1 LSAIKNVMKNNFR
14 NMELNEYLSS
24 SLTDAGYGGAEVQ
37 KTPIGTKIT
46 LFVIRP
52 GLVIGRKGSGIRDLT
67 ARLEQQF
74 DLENAQI
81 SVTEVTKPELNPNI
95 MANRIAQ
102 LIERGT
108 AFRRASLWTINTIM
122 GAGALGVEITVSGK
136 LRGERAH
143 FEKHTAGIIPKSG
156 KVAEEVVRNATR
168 SMLTKMGLVG
178 IKLKISIREEV
189 HRDFDLEAEAQPKT
203 ETEIPIESEGVAEK
217 EAQGENKVETGEQNK
232 VETSEQDVPA
242 DSETKTENTETK
254 TENTETKTE
263 NTETKTENT
272 ETKTENTESKDIIDN
287 QVKEVAVSK
296 SET

>member
-74 DLENAQI
+74 DLENAQV

-168 SMLTKMGLVG
+168 SMLTRMGLVG
-178 IKLKISIREEV
+178 IKLKISIREQV

-203 ETEIPIESEGVAEK
+203 ETEISIESEGVAEK
-217 EAQGENKVETGEQNK
+217 EAQAENKVETSEQNK
-232 VETSEQDVPA
+232 VETSEDVQA
-242 DSETKTENTETK
+242 D
-254 TENTETKTE
+254 
-263 NTETKTENT
+263 TETKTENT

>member
-1 LSAIKNVMKNNFR
+1 MKNNFR

-24 SLTDAGYGGAEVQ
+24 SLSEAGYGGAEVQ

-67 ARLEQQF
+67 TKLEQQF
-74 DLENAQI
+74 NLENAQV

-122 GAGALGVEITVSGK
+122 GAGAMGVEITISGK

-143 FEKHTAGIIPKSG
+143 FEKHSAGTIPKSG
-156 KVAEEVVRNATR
+156 KIAEEVVRSSTN
-168 SMLTKMGLVG
+168 SILTKMGLVG
-178 IKLKISIREEV
+178 IKLKISLKEET
-189 HRDFDLEAEAQPKT
+189 HLDFDFSLEAQPKV
-203 ETEIPIESEGVAEK
+203 ETQTDSESENK
-217 EAQGENKVETGEQNK
+217 SQSENQR
-232 VETSEQDVPA
+232 VPS
-242 DSETKTENTETK
+242 DSEVK
-254 TENTETKTE
+254 
-263 NTETKTENT
+263 
-272 ETKTENTESKDIIDN
+272 TESKDIIN
-287 QVKEVAVSK
+287 SEVKEIAVNK

>member
-24 SLTDAGYGGAEVQ
+24 SLAEAGYGGAEVQ

-67 ARLEQQF
+67 TKLEQQF
-74 DLENAQI
+74 NLENAQV
-81 SVTEVTKPELNPNI
+81 SVTEVTKPELNPHI

-122 GAGALGVEITVSGK
+122 GAGAMGVEITISGK

-143 FEKHTAGIIPKSG
+143 FEKHSAGIIPKSG
-156 KVAEEVVRNATR
+156 KIAEEVVKSSTN
-168 SMLTKMGLVG
+168 SILTKMGLVG
-178 IKLKISIREEV
+178 VKLKISIKEEI
-189 HRDFDLEAEAQPKT
+189 HRDFDLGAEAQTKSEVQI
-203 ETEIPIESEGVAEK
+203 ETENESK
-217 EAQGENKVETGEQNK
+217 SQSENQ
-232 VETSEQDVPA
+232 SVPS
-242 DSETKTENTETK
+242 DSEIK
-254 TENTETKTE
+254 
-263 NTETKTENT
+263 
-272 ETKTENTESKDIIDN
+272 TESKDVIN
-287 QVKEVAVSK
+287 SEVKEIAVNK

>member
-1 LSAIKNVMKNNFR
+1 MKNNFR

-24 SLTDAGYGGAEVQ
+24 SLSDAGYGGAEVQ

-67 ARLEQQF
+67 TKLEQQF
-74 DLENAQI
+74 NLENAQV
-81 SVTEVTKPELNPNI
+81 SVTEVTKPELNPHI

-122 GAGALGVEITVSGK
+122 GAGAMGVEITISGK

-143 FEKHTAGIIPKSG
+143 FEKHSAGTIPKSG
-156 KVAEEVVRNATR
+156 KIAEEVVRSSTN
-168 SMLTKMGLVG
+168 SILTKMGLVG
-178 IKLKISIREEV
+178 IKLKISLKEET
-189 HRDFDLEAEAQPKT
+189 HLDFDLSLEAQPKV
-203 ETEIPIESEGVAEK
+203 ETQTDSESESK
-217 EAQGENKVETGEQNK
+217 TQSENQRVTSDSKVR
-232 VETSEQDVPA
+232 A
-242 DSETKTENTETK
+242 
-254 TENTETKTE
+254 
-263 NTETKTENT
+263 
-272 ETKTENTESKDIIDN
+272 ESKDIIN
-287 QVKEVAVSK
+287 SEVKEIPVNK

>member
-24 SLTDAGYGGAEVQ
+24 SLTEAGYGGAEVQ

-74 DLENAQI
+74 NLENAQV

-156 KVAEEVVRNATR
+156 KVAEEVVRSSTN
-168 SMLTKMGLVG
+168 SLLTKMGLVG
-178 IKLKISIREEV
+178 IKLKISIKEEV
-189 HRDFDLEAEAQPKT
+189 HRDFDLETEAEPKSETELATPNQDAVAKGVESENKT
-203 ETEIPIESEGVAEK
+203 ESSDQIPPTPDQN
-217 EAQGENKVETGEQNK
+217 AQ
-232 VETSEQDVPA
+232 A
-242 DSETKTENTETK
+242 DSEIKKDNAD
-254 TENTETKTE
+254 
-263 NTETKTENT
+263 
-272 ETKTENTESKDIIDN
+272 SKDIIDSE
-287 QVKEVAVSK
+287 VKEIAVNK

>member
-14 NMELNEYLSS
+14 NMELNEFLSS
-24 SLTDAGYGGAEVQ
+24 TLTDAGYGGAEVQ

-67 ARLEQQF
+67 SRLEQQF
-74 DLENAQI
+74 DLENAQV

-178 IKLKISIREEV
+178 IKLKISIKEEV
-189 HRDFDLEAEAQPKT
+189 HRDFDLQAEDQPKT

-217 EAQGENKVETGEQNK
+217 EAQGENKVETSEQNK
-232 VETSEQDVPA
+232 VETSQQDVTA
-242 DSETKTENTETK
+242 DSETK

>member
-1 LSAIKNVMKNNFR
+1 MKNNFR

-24 SLTDAGYGGAEVQ
+24 SLSEAGYGGAEVQ

-67 ARLEQQF
+67 TKLEQQF
-74 DLENAQI
+74 NLENAQI
-81 SVTEVTKPELNPNI
+81 SVTEVTKPELNPHI

-122 GAGALGVEITVSGK
+122 GAGAMGVEVTVSGK

-143 FEKHTAGIIPKSG
+143 FEKHSAGTIPKSG
-156 KVAEEVVRNATR
+156 KIAEEVVRSSTN
-168 SMLTKMGLVG
+168 SILTKMGLVG
-178 IKLKISIREEV
+178 IKLKISLKEET
-189 HRDFDLEAEAQPKT
+189 HLDFDLSLEAQPKV
-203 ETEIPIESEGVAEK
+203 ETQTDSESESK
-217 EAQGENKVETGEQNK
+217 SQSENQ
-232 VETSEQDVPA
+232 SVPS
-242 DSETKTENTETK
+242 DSEVK
-254 TENTETKTE
+254 
-263 NTETKTENT
+263 
-272 ETKTENTESKDIIDN
+272 TESKDIIN
-287 QVKEVAVSK
+287 SEVKEIAVNK

>member
-1 LSAIKNVMKNNFR
+1 MKNNFR

-24 SLTDAGYGGAEVQ
+24 SLSDAGYGGAEVQ

-67 ARLEQQF
+67 SKLEQQF
-74 DLENAQI
+74 NLENAQV
-81 SVTEVTKPELNPNI
+81 SVTEVTKPELNPHI

-122 GAGALGVEITVSGK
+122 GAGAMGVEITISGK

-143 FEKHTAGIIPKSG
+143 FEKHSAGTIPKSG
-156 KVAEEVVRNATR
+156 KIAEEVVRSSTN
-168 SMLTKMGLVG
+168 SILTKMGLVG
-178 IKLKISIREEV
+178 IKLKISLKEET
-189 HRDFDLEAEAQPKT
+189 HLDFDLSPEAQPKV
-203 ETEIPIESEGVAEK
+203 ETQTDSESEGKSQSEN
-217 EAQGENKVETGEQNK
+217 QG
-232 VETSEQDVPA
+232 VPS
-242 DSETKTENTETK
+242 DSEVRTEG
-254 TENTETKTE
+254 
-263 NTETKTENT
+263 
-272 ETKTENTESKDIIDN
+272 KDIIN
-287 QVKEVAVSK
+287 SEVKEIAVNK

>member
-1 LSAIKNVMKNNFR
+1 MKNNFR
-14 NMELNEYLSS
+14 NMELNEFLSS
-24 SLTDAGYGGAEVQ
+24 TLKDAGYGGAEVQ

-67 ARLEQQF
+67 TRLEQQF
-74 DLENAQI
+74 NLENAQV

-122 GAGALGVEITVSGK
+122 GAGAMGVEITISGK

-143 FEKHTAGIIPKSG
+143 FEKHTAGVIPKSG
-156 KVAEEVVRNATR
+156 KIAEEVVRSSIN
-168 SMLTKMGLVG
+168 SILTKMGLVG
-178 IKLKISIREEV
+178 IKLKISVREEIP
-189 HRDFDLEAEAQPKT
+189 RDFDLNT
-203 ETEIPIESEGVAEK
+203 ESQSKSEPVV
-217 EAQGENKVETGEQNK
+217 ENQ
-232 VETSEQDVPA
+232 
-242 DSETKTENTETK
+242 SETKSEPVVENQSETK
-254 TENTETKTE
+254 SEPVVENQSETKSEPVVE
-263 NTETKTENT
+263 NQSETKNT
-272 ETKTENTESKDIIDN
+272 SEDKKELSDSDKTESKDIIN
-287 QVKEVAVSK
+287 NEVKEIALNK

>member
-1 LSAIKNVMKNNFR
+1 MKNNFR

-24 SLTDAGYGGAEVQ
+24 SLSDAGYGGAEVQ

-67 ARLEQQF
+67 TRLEQQF
-74 DLENAQI
+74 NLENAQV
-81 SVTEVTKPELNPNI
+81 SVTEVTKPELNPHI

-122 GAGALGVEITVSGK
+122 GAGAMGVEVTVSGK

-143 FEKHTAGIIPKSG
+143 FEKHSAGTIPKSG
-156 KVAEEVVRNATR
+156 KIAEEVVRSSTN
-168 SMLTKMGLVG
+168 SILTKMGLVG
-178 IKLKISIREEV
+178 IKLKISLKEET
-189 HRDFDLEAEAQPKT
+189 HLDFDLSLEAQPKVET
-203 ETEIPIESEGVAEK
+203 ETDSESESK
-217 EAQGENKVETGEQNK
+217 SQSENQ
-232 VETSEQDVPA
+232 SVPS
-242 DSETKTENTETK
+242 DSEVK
-254 TENTETKTE
+254 
-263 NTETKTENT
+263 
-272 ETKTENTESKDIIDN
+272 TESKDIIN
-287 QVKEVAVSK
+287 SEVKEIAVNK

>member
-1 LSAIKNVMKNNFR
+1 MKNNFR

-24 SLTDAGYGGAEVQ
+24 TLTDAGYGGAEVQ

-67 ARLEQQF
+67 SRLEQQF
-74 DLENAQI
+74 DLENAQV
-81 SVTEVTKPELNPNI
+81 SVTEVTKPELNPSI

-178 IKLKISIREEV
+178 IKLKISIREKV
-189 HRDFDLEAEAQPKT
+189 HRDFDLEDETQPKT
-203 ETEIPIESEGVAEK
+203 ETEIPIENEGVAEK
-217 EAQGENKVETGEQNK
+217 ESQGESKVETTQQSK
-232 VETSEQDVPA
+232 VETTQQSKVETTEQDVPA
-242 DSETKTENTETK
+242 DSEK
-254 TENTETKTE
+254 
-263 NTETKTENT
+263 
-272 ETKTENTESKDIIDN
+272 KTENTESKDIIDN

-296 SET
+296 SEM

>member
-1 LSAIKNVMKNNFR
+1 MKNNFR

-24 SLTDAGYGGAEVQ
+24 SLAEAGYGGAEVQ

-67 ARLEQQF
+67 TKLEQQF
-74 DLENAQI
+74 NLENAQV
-81 SVTEVTKPELNPNI
+81 SVTEVTKPELNPHI

-122 GAGALGVEITVSGK
+122 GAGAMGVEITISGK

-143 FEKHTAGIIPKSG
+143 FEKHSAGIIPKSG
-156 KVAEEVVRNATR
+156 KIAEEVVKSSTN
-168 SMLTKMGLVG
+168 SILTKMGLVG
-178 IKLKISIREEV
+178 VKLKISIKEEI
-189 HRDFDLEAEAQPKT
+189 HRDFDLGAEAQTKSEVQI
-203 ETEIPIESEGVAEK
+203 ETENESK
-217 EAQGENKVETGEQNK
+217 SQSENQ
-232 VETSEQDVPA
+232 SVPS
-242 DSETKTENTETK
+242 DSEIK
-254 TENTETKTE
+254 
-263 NTETKTENT
+263 
-272 ETKTENTESKDIIDN
+272 TESKDVIN
-287 QVKEVAVSK
+287 SEVKEIAVNK

>member
-1 LSAIKNVMKNNFR
+1 MKNNFR

-24 SLTDAGYGGAEVQ
+24 SLTEAGYGGAEVQ

-74 DLENAQI
+74 NLENAQV
-81 SVTEVTKPELNPNI
+81 SVTEVTKPELNPHI

-122 GAGALGVEITVSGK
+122 GAGALGVEITISGK

-156 KVAEEVVRNATR
+156 KFAEEVVRSSTN

-178 IKLKISIREEV
+178 IKLKISIKEEV
-189 HRDFDLEAEAQPKT
+189 HRDFDLDAEAQPKS
-203 ETEIPIESEGVAEK
+203 ETEIPVKQEAVAEN
-217 EAQGENKVETGEQNK
+217 AQTETNQN
-232 VETSEQDVPA
+232 VPA
-242 DSETKTENTETK
+242 ESETKTEITESK
-254 TENTETKTE
+254 ENTDATESKE
-263 NTETKTENT
+263 NTDA
-272 ETKTENTESKDIIDN
+272 TESKDIIDN
-287 QVKEVAVSK
+287 EVKEIAVNK

>member
-1 LSAIKNVMKNNFR
+1 MT
-14 NMELNEYLSS
+14 E
-24 SLTDAGYGGAEVQ
+24 AGYGGAEVQ

-67 ARLEQQF
+67 SRLEQQF
-74 DLENAQI
+74 NLENAQV
-81 SVTEVTKPELNPNI
+81 SVTEVTKPELNPHI

-122 GAGALGVEITVSGK
+122 GAGALGVEITISGK

-156 KVAEEVVRNATR
+156 KFAEEVVRSSTN

-178 IKLKISIREEV
+178 IKLKISIKEQV
-189 HRDFDLEAEAQPKT
+189 HRDFDLEAESQPKS
-203 ETEIPIESEGVAEK
+203 ETEIPTESEGATEK
-217 EAQGENKVETGEQNK
+217 EPRTETTNQN
-232 VETSEQDVPA
+232 VPA
-242 DSETKTENTETK
+242 ESDIKTEVTETK
-254 TENTETKTE
+254 ENAETEKKTETA
-263 NTETKTENT
+263 
-272 ETKTENTESKDIIDN
+272 ESKDIIDN
-287 QVKEVAVSK
+287 EVKEIAVNK

>member
-1 LSAIKNVMKNNFR
+1 MSAIKNVMKNNFR

-24 SLTDAGYGGAEVQ
+24 TLTDAGYGGAEVQ

-46 LFVIRP
+46 LFVNRP

-67 ARLEQQF
+67 SRLEQQF
-74 DLENAQI
+74 NLENAQV

-178 IKLKISIREEV
+178 IKLKIAIREEV
-189 HRDFDLEAEAQPKT
+189 HRDFDLEAEAQPKA
-203 ETEIPIESEGVAEK
+203 ETEIPISEGVAEK
-217 EAQGENKVETGEQNK
+217 ETQGENK

-242 DSETKTENTETK
+242 DSETKTEH
-254 TENTETKTE
+254 
-263 NTETKTENT
+263 T

-287 QVKEVAVSK
+287 QVNEVIVNK

>member
-1 LSAIKNVMKNNFR
+1 
-14 NMELNEYLSS
+14 MELNEYLSS
-24 SLTDAGYGGAEVQ
+24 SLSEAGYGGAEVQ

-67 ARLEQQF
+67 TKLEQQF
-74 DLENAQI
+74 NLENAQV

-122 GAGALGVEITVSGK
+122 GAGAMGVEITISGK

-143 FEKHTAGIIPKSG
+143 FEKHSAGTIPKSG
-156 KVAEEVVRNATR
+156 KIAEEVVRSSTN
-168 SMLTKMGLVG
+168 SILTKMGLVG
-178 IKLKISIREEV
+178 IKLKISLKEET
-189 HRDFDLEAEAQPKT
+189 HLDFDFSLEAQPKV
-203 ETEIPIESEGVAEK
+203 ETQTDSESENK
-217 EAQGENKVETGEQNK
+217 SQSENQR
-232 VETSEQDVPA
+232 VPS
-242 DSETKTENTETK
+242 DSEVK
-254 TENTETKTE
+254 
-263 NTETKTENT
+263 
-272 ETKTENTESKDIIDN
+272 TESKDIIN
-287 QVKEVAVSK
+287 SEVKEIAVNK

>member
-1 LSAIKNVMKNNFR
+1 
-14 NMELNEYLSS
+14 MELNEYLSS
-24 SLTDAGYGGAEVQ
+24 SLSEAGYGGAEVQ

-67 ARLEQQF
+67 TRLEQQF
-74 DLENAQI
+74 NLENAQV

-122 GAGALGVEITVSGK
+122 GAGAMGVEITISGK

-143 FEKHTAGIIPKSG
+143 FEKHSAGTIPKSG
-156 KVAEEVVRNATR
+156 KVAEEVVRSSTN
-168 SMLTKMGLVG
+168 SILTKMGLVG
-178 IKLKISIREEV
+178 IKLKISLKEET
-189 HRDFDLEAEAQPKT
+189 HLDFDFSLEAQPKV
-203 ETEIPIESEGVAEK
+203 ETQTDSESENNS
-217 EAQGENKVETGEQNK
+217 QSENQR
-232 VETSEQDVPA
+232 VPS
-242 DSETKTENTETK
+242 DSEVK
-254 TENTETKTE
+254 
-263 NTETKTENT
+263 
-272 ETKTENTESKDIIDN
+272 TESKDIIN
-287 QVKEVAVSK
+287 SEVKEIAVNK

>member
-1 LSAIKNVMKNNFR
+1 MSAIKNVMKNNFR
-14 NMELNEYLSS
+14 NMELNEFLSS
-24 SLTDAGYGGAEVQ
+24 TLTDAGYGGAEVQ

-67 ARLEQQF
+67 SRLEQQF
-74 DLENAQI
+74 DLENAQV

-178 IKLKISIREEV
+178 IRLKISIKEEV
-189 HRDFDLEAEAQPKT
+189 HRDFDLQTEDQPKT

-217 EAQGENKVETGEQNK
+217 EAQGENKVETSEQNK
-232 VETSEQDVPA
+232 VETSEQDVTA
-242 DSETKTENTETK
+242 DSEI
-254 TENTETKTE
+254 
-263 NTETKTENT
+263 
-272 ETKTENTESKDIIDN
+272 KTENTESKDIIDN

>member
-14 NMELNEYLSS
+14 NMELNEFLSS
-24 SLTDAGYGGAEVQ
+24 TLKDAGYGGAEVQ

-67 ARLEQQF
+67 TRLEQQF
-74 DLENAQI
+74 NLENAQV

-122 GAGALGVEITVSGK
+122 GAGAMGVEITISGK

-143 FEKHTAGIIPKSG
+143 FEKHTAGVIPKSG
-156 KVAEEVVRNATR
+156 KIAEEVVRSSIN
-168 SMLTKMGLVG
+168 SILTKMGLVG
-178 IKLKISIREEV
+178 IKLKISVREEIP
-189 HRDFDLEAEAQPKT
+189 RDFDLNR
-203 ETEIPIESEGVAEK
+203 ESQAKSEPVV
-217 EAQGENKVETGEQNK
+217 ENQ
-232 VETSEQDVPA
+232 
-242 DSETKTENTETK
+242 SETKSEPVVENQSETK
-254 TENTETKTE
+254 SEPVVENQSETKSEPVVE
-263 NTETKTENT
+263 NQSETKNT
-272 ETKTENTESKDIIDN
+272 SEDKKELSDSDKTESKDIIN
-287 QVKEVAVSK
+287 NEVKEIAVNK